1 MQVLLNNSL
10 FFHQKYGGVS
20 RYSSCIIEELLKK
33 KINIEVIAPIY
44 KNNYLKN
51 IKNLNI
57 KGIYLPRYPN
67 LKILRNIDLKL
78 INKYKKKFRGN
89 IVHDLYYPE
98 KLNNHNKKKILT
110 VHDTIHEK
118 FSDLYDDD
126 HIKFR
131 NKIIKDIDIFI
142 CVSNNTKENLKE
154 YYKVADDKIFV
165 VSHGYNHLKNI
176 DIKNLHI
183 HNISNKPFILYVGGR
198 FKYKNFKLLIDAYSK
213 NKKIQNEFNIVCYG
227 GEKISKDE
235 RNNFKEFGIERNI
248 IKIDGNDNILKQL
261 YLNAKLLVS
270 TSMYE
275 GFGMNILEAISL
287 ECPVLANDI
296 KVFKEIYKDS
306 INYYE
311 FNNLDNLLF
320 QLEQILINQK
330 YIINKKSLNN
340 VLLENNWENSVNKT
354 IEVYNLLN

>member
-20 RYSSCIIEELLKK
+20 RYSSCIIIELLKK
-33 KINIEVIAPIY
+33 KINIDVIAPIY

-51 IKNLNI
+51 IKDLNI

-67 LKILRNIDLKL
+67 LQILRNINLKL
-78 INKYKKKFRGN
+78 INNYKKKFRGN

-118 FSDLYDDD
+118 FSDLYSND
-126 HIKFR
+126 HMKFR
-131 NKIIKDIDIFI
+131 KEIIKNIDIFI

-154 YYKVADDKIFV
+154 FYKVADDKIFV
-165 VSHGYNHLKNI
+165 VSHGYNHLNNI
-176 DIKNLHI
+176 DTNNLLIK
-183 HNISNKPFILYVGGR
+183 NISNKPFILYVGGR
-198 FKYKNFKLLIDAYSK
+198 LKYKNFKLLIDAYSK
-213 NKKIQNEFNIVCYG
+213 NKMIQDEFNLICYG
-227 GEKISKDE
+227 GEKISEDE
-235 RNNFKEFGIERNI
+235 KNYFRKLGIEKNI

-275 GFGMNILEAISL
+275 GFGMTILEAVSL
-287 ECPVLANDI
+287 KCPVLANNI
-296 KVFKEIYKDS
+296 KVFEEIYKDS

-311 FNNLDNLLF
+311 FNTLDSLIY
-320 QLEQILINQK
+320 QLEEILINHK
-330 YIINKKSLNN
+330 YNFNEETLNN
-340 VLLENNWENSVNKT
+340 VLLENNWKNSVNKT
-354 IEVYNLLN
+354 IQIYNLLN